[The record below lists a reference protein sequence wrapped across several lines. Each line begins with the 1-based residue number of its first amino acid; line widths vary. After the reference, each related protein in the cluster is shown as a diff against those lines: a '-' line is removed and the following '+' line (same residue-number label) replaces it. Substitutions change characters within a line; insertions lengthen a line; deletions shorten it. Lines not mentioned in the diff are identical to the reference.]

1 MSAATVSTARH
12 AVIIGSLRLIGAS
25 TVLIIS
31 RRHAGLMQAVA
42 GTVLWVEIEI
52 LVEGGRMDA
61 NGYVTFLL
69 VGVALIVIDGQLIA
83 RSGRGYLQR
92 PQEGGP
98 GRSMVRLVS
107 ALFYLVMLG
116 LLALISLINVDT
128 GLPVRDL
135 VVKLGV
141 LLLVLAAVH
150 GLTIA
155 ILLRI
160 KDRRLQ
166 EQMTEGIAES
176 RYSQGVQGPTVHPVN
191 DGDNGGNRSSSTES
205 RW

>member
-1 MSAATVSTARH
+1 
-12 AVIIGSLRLIGAS
+12 
-25 TVLIIS
+25 
-31 RRHAGLMQAVA
+31 
-42 GTVLWVEIEI
+42 
-52 LVEGGRMDA
+52 MDVG
-61 NGYVTFLL
+61 GYVAFLL
-69 VGVALIVIDGQLIA
+69 VGAALILIDGQLIA
-83 RSGRGYLQR
+83 RSGRGYLQ
-92 PQEGGP
+92 QKTNEGGA
-98 GRSMVRLVS
+98 GRSMIKMVA

-116 LLALISLINVDT
+116 LLALISLIDVDT

-155 ILLRI
+155 ILLRM

-176 RYSQGVQGPTVHPVN
+176 RTVQPIN

>member
-1 MSAATVSTARH
+1 
-12 AVIIGSLRLIGAS
+12 
-25 TVLIIS
+25 
-31 RRHAGLMQAVA
+31 
-42 GTVLWVEIEI
+42 
-52 LVEGGRMDA
+52 MDVG
-61 NGYVTFLL
+61 GYVTFLL
-69 VGVALIVIDGQLIA
+69 VGVGLILIDGQLIA
-83 RSGRGYLQR
+83 RSGRGYLQHHT
-92 PQEGGP
+92 PDHGE
-98 GRSMVRLVS
+98 GRSMIRLVS

-116 LLALISLINVDT
+116 LLALISLIDVDT

-150 GLTIA
+150 GVTIA

-166 EQMTEGIAES
+166 EELTEDIAES
-176 RYSQGVQGPTVHPVN
+176 RYSSGVQGPTIQPIN

>member
-1 MSAATVSTARH
+1 M
-12 AVIIGSLRLIGAS
+12 I
-25 TVLIIS
+25 
-31 RRHAGLMQAVA
+31 
-42 GTVLWVEIEI
+42 
-52 LVEGGRMDA
+52 
-61 NGYVTFLL
+61 
-69 VGVALIVIDGQLIA
+69 
-83 RSGRGYLQR
+83 
-92 PQEGGP
+92 
-98 GRSMVRLVS
+98 RLVT
-107 ALFYLVMLG
+107 ALVYLVMLG
-116 LLALISLINVDT
+116 LLALISLIDVNT
-128 GLPVRDL
+128 GLPIRDL

-166 EQMTEGIAES
+166 EQMTEEIAES
-176 RYSQGVQGPTVHPVN
+176 RYGSGVQGSTVHPVS

>member
-1 MSAATVSTARH
+1 
-12 AVIIGSLRLIGAS
+12 
-25 TVLIIS
+25 
-31 RRHAGLMQAVA
+31 
-42 GTVLWVEIEI
+42 
-52 LVEGGRMDA
+52 MDVG
-61 NGYVTFLL
+61 GYVTFLV
-69 VGVALIVIDGQLIA
+69 VGAALILIDGQLIA
-83 RSGRGYLQR
+83 RSGRGYLQ
-92 PQEGGP
+92 QTADESGA
-98 GRSMVRLVS
+98 GRSMIKMVA

-116 LLALISLINVDT
+116 LLALISLIDVDT

-155 ILLRI
+155 ILLRM

-176 RYSQGVQGPTVHPVN
+176 RYSSGVQGPTVHPVN